1 MHSKHLVSGAAQML
15 KKYLLLVIDATTP
28 TLALHLR
35 TSARVPSPALNLD
48 TTLKKRSSSH
58 RHDTAETS
66 NTPERNEPKRLKKE
80 VTFLAQ

>member
-48 TTLKKRSSSH
+48 TTLKKR
-58 RHDTAETS
+58 
-66 NTPERNEPKRLKKE
+66 
-80 VTFLAQ
+80 